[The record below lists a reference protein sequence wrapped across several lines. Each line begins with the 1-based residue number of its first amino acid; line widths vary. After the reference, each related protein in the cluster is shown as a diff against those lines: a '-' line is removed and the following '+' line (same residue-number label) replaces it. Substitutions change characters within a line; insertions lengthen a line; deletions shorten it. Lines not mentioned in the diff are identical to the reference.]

1 MMQSVPHHLW
11 WVCFCL
17 SAEGN
22 CYRNSSA
29 DLFRPDS
36 DVYYSFLCS
45 ILLTYGL
52 PEIEMKMSASTFRK
66 AVSIALVFSIF
77 LTFLIVTTG
86 CPPAAQTPDN
96 GTEVT
101 NGNGEQE
108 QAAFSWD
115 TQRRVPRWRLGSP
128 ITWIKSDTDDEA
140 IAQSESSGKPIL
152 LYISNYESD
161 LTRTI
166 EEGLFSNE
174 VYIDKIRNNFIAW
187 ELDWWEAPSLA
198 QIFLGKNPAPAVFVV
213 LPGTN
218 PTSGDKGCM
227 VLDFW
232 VGSDILSWP
241 LHGQEN
247 PSENPDSDARIAEF
261 KTALTN
267 PAGIETS
274 AVDEI
279 PYDAEMD
286 PDAYVETMFES
297 IRQELLNGED
307 LYPEEALWL
316 AYRLGYDEESSQK
329 IADVVATWKSRI
341 NALGNDIVWMPDSIF
356 VEGSGPAVDVERNL
370 TAFLAASAINK
381 QYPVNPFRLT
391 DSLKFMITSESGVY
405 AGGFPPYLDIR
416 SVLEGNSEYI
426 GDDADLSGLDFVE
439 GRLLNPTMGPR
450 DIAWVNA
457 HVMSSLLEIVMASPD
472 IMDMT
477 TASGTKVSEFI
488 VPVSK
493 AMLDAVALKAGEPA
507 SMTLEERIYIID
519 LMNRVYQLTA
529 SSEIIYKAED
539 IAKAL
544 VEDEFGD
551 EEVGKMVPLYPDMAI
566 TLHNFGWLMELEDY
580 KKAAREISEEGVR
593 YSSGYDYIEQVRMAY
608 AYDVVHSTTVHTTV
622 ISAADDPV
630 GLELLKIG
638 LEKWDPGKVSQIVTP
653 GEVDA
658 KLLERK
664 GYADMGQAAAF
675 VCIDSM
681 CKMPAFDGES
691 LRKTLLEV
699 YTEIHEPEKE

>member
-1 MMQSVPHHLW
+1 
-11 WVCFCL
+11 
-17 SAEGN
+17 
-22 CYRNSSA
+22 
-29 DLFRPDS
+29 
-36 DVYYSFLCS
+36 
-45 ILLTYGL
+45 
-52 PEIEMKMSASTFRK
+52 MKMSASTFRK
-66 AVSIALVFSIF
+66 AVSITLVFSIF
-77 LTFLIVTTG
+77 LTFLVVTTG
-86 CPPAAQTPDN
+86 CPPAAQTPEN
-96 GTEVT
+96 GTEVA

-108 QAAFSWD
+108 QEAFSWD
-115 TQRRVPRWRLGSP
+115 TQRRVPRWRLGSQ
-128 ITWIKSDTDDEA
+128 ITWIKSDTQDEA
-140 IAQSESSGKPIL
+140 IAQSKSSGKPIL

-166 EEGLFSNE
+166 EEGLFGNE
-174 VYIDKIRNNFIAW
+174 AYIDKIANNFVAW

-198 QIFLGKNPAPAVFVV
+198 QSFLGDYPAPAVFIAAPWTGPNRCLVI
-213 LPGTN
+213 
-218 PTSGDKGCM
+218 
-227 VLDFW
+227 DFW
-232 VGSDILSWP
+232 TGTDVLSWP

-247 PSENPDSDARIAEF
+247 PSENPDSETRIAQF
-261 KTALTN
+261 TQAITN
-267 PAGIETS
+267 PSGVKIYDI
-274 AVDEI
+274 DEI

-286 PDAYVETMFES
+286 TDAYVETMFES
-297 IRQELLNGED
+297 IHQKLLNGDD
-307 LYPEEALWL
+307 LWPEEALWL
-316 AYRLGYDEESSQK
+316 AYRLGYDETSSQK

-341 NALGNDIVWMPDSIF
+341 SALGNDIVWMPDSVF
-356 VEGSGPAVDVERNL
+356 VEGSGHAVDVERNL
-370 TAFLAASAINK
+370 TAFLTASAVNK
-381 QYPVNPFRLT
+381 IYPVNPFKLT
-391 DSLKFMITSESGVY
+391 DSLKFMITGETGVY

-416 SVLEGNSEYI
+416 SVLEGGSEYI
-426 GDDADLSGLDFVE
+426 GDDADLAGLDFVE

-450 DIAWVNA
+450 DITWVNA
-457 HVMSSLLEIVMASPD
+457 RTMSSLLEIAMASPD

-493 AMLDAVALKAGEPA
+493 AMLDAVLEKAGDPE
-507 SMTLEERIYIID
+507 SMTLEERIHIID
-519 LMNRVYQLTA
+519 LINRVYQLTA
-529 SSEIIYKAED
+529 SSEIIYKAEE
-539 IAKAL
+539 IAKVL

-551 EEVGKMVPLYPDMAI
+551 EEIGKLVPHYPDMAI

-593 YSSGYDYIEQVRMAY
+593 YSSGYDYIERVRMAY
-608 AYDVVHSTTVHTTV
+608 AYDVVHSTCVHTTV
-622 ISAADDPV
+622 ISAVDDAV

-653 GEVDA
+653 GVDA